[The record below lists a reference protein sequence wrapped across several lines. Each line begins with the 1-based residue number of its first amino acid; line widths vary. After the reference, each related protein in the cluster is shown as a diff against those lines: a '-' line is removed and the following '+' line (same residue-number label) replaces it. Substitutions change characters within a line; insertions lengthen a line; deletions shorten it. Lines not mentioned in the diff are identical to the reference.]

1 MLCDCTCWVH
11 TEFLSCLM
19 STLVQVM
26 ACCLTAPSHYPNQ
39 CCHQGYCS
47 KHVLH
52 NCSCIMPRVNIGSVI
67 MACCLTA
74 PSHYPNQCCHQG
86 YCSKHLLHNCRCWA
100 YTRCRSCRSWS
111 GPRSH
116 THLPWLPHEKKL
128 AVDRPRRNVTPSCGH
143 RDVFWGSVHGQSPAS
158 YGHPAERRRELQL
171 RGRQRRV
178 TGLLCTRHIWWR
190 PR

>member
-1 MLCDCTCWVH
+1 MSWSIRWYDIIIFFIFFQWNVDDCRCWVH
-11 TEFLSCLM
+11 IEFLSCLM

-39 CCHQGYCS
+39 CCHQG
-47 KHVLH
+47 H
-52 NCSCIMPRVNIGSVI
+52 
-67 MACCLTA
+67 
-74 PSHYPNQCCHQG
+74 
-86 YCSKHLLHNCRCWA
+86 CSKHLLHNCRCWA